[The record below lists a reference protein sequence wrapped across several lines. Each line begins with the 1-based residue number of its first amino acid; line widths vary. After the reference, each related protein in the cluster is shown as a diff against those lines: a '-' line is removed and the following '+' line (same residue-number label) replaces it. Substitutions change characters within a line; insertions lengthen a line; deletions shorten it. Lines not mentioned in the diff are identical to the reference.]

1 MLERTSF
8 ANHPHATRLGSVIH
22 VRTAKRRR
30 CRAGPA
36 SPITVLAQYIK
47 DFSFENP
54 NAPQSLMAGQPQ
66 PQVSVGVDVQ
76 AQGVGD
82 NMFEVSLEV
91 RAEAKQG
98 ENVAFLVELKYSG
111 VFQLN
116 GVPEEHV
123 APVVMIEGPRLLFP
137 FARAIVADATRDG
150 GYPPLMLA
158 PFDFVDLFRRKAA
171 AAQAQQ
177 QQAAN
182 GAAALA
188 ETPF

>member
-1 MLERTSF
+1 MSEQQNG
-8 ANHPHATRLGSVIH
+8 AQA
-22 VRTAKRRR
+22 AQ
-30 CRAGPA
+30 APA

-98 ENVAFLVELKYSG
+98 ENVAFLVELTYAG

-116 GVPEEHV
+116 SVPEEHV

-177 QQAAN
+177 QQAN
-182 GAAALA
+182 GAAAPA

>member
-1 MLERTSF
+1 MSDQLSNGAEQTQ
-8 ANHPHATRLGSVIH
+8 
-22 VRTAKRRR
+22 
-30 CRAGPA
+30 A
-36 SPITVLAQYIK
+36 SSLPMHILAQYVK

-76 AQGVGD
+76 AQGAGENVY
-82 NMFEVSLEV
+82 EVSLEV

-98 ENVAFLVELKYSG
+98 ENVAFLVELTYSG

-116 GVPEEHV
+116 NVPDEHV

-158 PFDFVDLFRRKAA
+158 PFDFVDMFRRKAA

-177 QQAAN
+177 AN
-182 GAAALA
+182 GAASAPA

>member
-1 MLERTSF
+1 MSENVNG
-8 ANHPHATRLGSVIH
+8 ADQ
-22 VRTAKRRR
+22 TAQ
-30 CRAGPA
+30 AAPA
-36 SPITVLAQYIK
+36 PIVVLAQYVK
-47 DFSFENP
+47 DLSFENP

-66 PQVSVGVDVQ
+66 PQVSVGVDVK
-76 AQGVGD
+76 AEATGE
-82 NMFEVSLEV
+82 NNLFEVTLEI

-98 ENVAFLVELKYSG
+98 DNVAFICELAYGG

-137 FARAIVADATRDG
+137 FARAIVADATREG

-158 PFDFVDLFRRKAA
+158 PFDFVDMFRRKAA

-182 GAAALA
+182 DAPAP